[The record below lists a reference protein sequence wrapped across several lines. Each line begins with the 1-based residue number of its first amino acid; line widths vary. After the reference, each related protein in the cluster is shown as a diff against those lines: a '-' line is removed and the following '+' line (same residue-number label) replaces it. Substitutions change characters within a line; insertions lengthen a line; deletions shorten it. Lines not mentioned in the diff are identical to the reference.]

1 MTTDDEASRIAQQWR
16 DSEGLQHVEPDRIPS
31 LLPEV
36 SDTKPGFYRSSTNN
50 NSANYGFPP
59 RIPYIETAWN
69 NLPKERPPV
78 AGKRI
83 LGLRRTTFFLT
94 LSNIILAV
102 ALIVVGVTESHV
114 LGRRDSSC
122 STTSSSST

>member
-1 MTTDDEASRIAQQWR
+1 MATDDEASRIAQQWR
-16 DSEGLQHVEPDRIPS
+16 DSEGLQHVEPDRTPS

-36 SDTKPGFYRSSTNN
+36 LDTKPGFYRSSTNN
-50 NSANYGFPP
+50 NSANYGFPSRMP
-59 RIPYIETAWN
+59 FIETAWN
-69 NLPKERPPV
+69 SLPKERPPV
-78 AGKRI
+78 AEKRI

-114 LGRRDSSC
+114 LGRRDASYSS
-122 STTSSSST
+122 SSSST